1 MLSKGHVLV
10 RVQSGDNTAQ
20 QLEQGK
26 LNIDNIRTG
35 VMREWLVRSPEN
47 SREYGMTDVR
57 DSHYL

>member
-1 MLSKGHVLV
+1 MLSKWHVFV

-47 SREYGMTDVR
+47 SREYRMTDVR